1 MKKQIVLDEEDV
13 RQTIANVYN
22 VEKDKVN
29 LEIVIVT
36 EGCGVGE
43 HLVKRTKV
51 TVEVPMVERR

>member
-13 RQTIANVYN
+13 RQTIANAYN
-22 VEKDKVN
+22 VDKDKVG

-51 TVEVPMVERR
+51 TVEVPMNDQR

>member
-13 RQTIANVYN
+13 RQTIANAYN
-22 VEKDKVN
+22 VDKDKVS

-36 EGCGVGE
+36 EGCGVSE

-51 TVEVPMVERR
+51 TVEVPMNDQR